1 MLIRLENGCGNS
13 HNFHT
18 ELDPNRETCCGGG
31 GIPKFE
37 YFSDIVKGSFR
48 LAELVISFKESVHSY
63 VHVEVGT

>member
-1 MLIRLENGCGNS
+1 MAVATVIISTQSWIR
-13 HNFHT
+13 T
-18 ELDPNRETCCGGG
+18 EKLVVGGG

>member
-1 MLIRLENGCGNS
+1 MAVATVIISTQSWIR
-13 HNFHT
+13 T
-18 ELDPNRETCCGGG
+18 EKLVVGG